1 MYNND
6 YILRMIEDLGRVLRQ
21 VFLQEEEEMFEIV
34 DEEGRFS
41 ESDFLGYRVGR
52 LLLERRINEAENL
65 LFDEIERDPQPS
77 FLAVGVHFYEDLQ
90 ELSDEELE
98 AADFSREEIAEGLEA
113 LKRLCMVPGEEPV
126 SEKQEASSMQDHNPV
141 SIAIDGPSGA
151 GKSTIAR
158 ILAGRLGVLYVDT
171 GALYRAV
178 GCFVLDRG
186 ADPSRADEVE
196 PLLGG
201 LKVELRHEHGEQRV
215 YVNGEDV
222 TGRIRT
228 PEISMAASA
237 VSALPAVRRFLFHL
251 QRDTAAVQD
260 VIMDGRDIG
269 TVVLPDARLKI
280 FLTASAEDRAA
291 RRTEELREKGIEADF
306 DEVLADMRQRD
317 YNDENRAE
325 APLRAAA
332 DAVRIDTTGN
342 TLEESVAILE
352 KLVRDTIG

>member
-1 MYNND
+1 
-6 YILRMIEDLGRVLRQ
+6 
-21 VFLQEEEEMFEIV
+21 
-34 DEEGRFS
+34 
-41 ESDFLGYRVGR
+41 
-52 LLLERRINEAENL
+52 
-65 LFDEIERDPQPS
+65 
-77 FLAVGVHFYEDLQ
+77 
-90 ELSDEELE
+90 
-98 AADFSREEIAEGLEA
+98 
-113 LKRLCMVPGEEPV
+113 
-126 SEKQEASSMQDHNPV
+126 MQDHKPV

-228 PEISMAASA
+228 PEISMAASV